1 MEKLLSQWV
10 MNMNNRRIIQEGI
23 ESLLANRVRSAL
35 SVLGIIFGVAAV
47 VAMLAV
53 VEGARNDV
61 LERLSRLGTNVL
73 FVLNIEDD
81 SQVTRSLQF
90 GDAVRLENASD
101 IIEVV
106 APAYIL
112 KQSSPHTV
120 IGITPDYIQVR
131 QLAIQQGRAMTDLD
145 LKKRSRVCVVGREIL
160 GVDGNRIGIGGVLVV
175 GKQMYKVV
183 GIIASEKS
191 TQDRSLGSL
200 LRNHNNA
207 ILIPLTAMP
216 IRTVIDE
223 AIVLTELSVRTEF
236 AADLLPASDVIRRAL
251 SAGQLLPPSV
261 EVVIPR
267 QLLREEQQTQRIF
280 ALVVGCVAL
289 IGVLVGG
296 IGVMNIML
304 ANVAERCKEIGI
316 RRAIGAT
323 KRQITTLFLVEST
336 LLTLFGG
343 IGGLVLGVGAS
354 FAIAQ
359 FAGWSVTISAW
370 SLFLA
375 FCMSGLV
382 GIVAGWYPS
391 RRAAAL
397 DPVEA
402 MRRE

>member
-1 MEKLLSQWV
+1 
-10 MNMNNRRIIQEGI
+10 MNMNSRRIIQEGI

-90 GDAVRLENASD
+90 GDAVRLENASE

-160 GVDGNRIGIGGVLVV
+160 DVDGDRIGIGGVLVV

-191 TQDRSLGSL
+191 TRDRSLGSL

-236 AADLLPASDVIRRAL
+236 AADLLPASDVIHRAL

-343 IGGLVLGVGAS
+343 IGGLVLGVAAS
-354 FAIAQ
+354 FAIAN

-375 FCMSGLV
+375 FCMAGLV

-391 RRAAAL
+391 KRAAAL